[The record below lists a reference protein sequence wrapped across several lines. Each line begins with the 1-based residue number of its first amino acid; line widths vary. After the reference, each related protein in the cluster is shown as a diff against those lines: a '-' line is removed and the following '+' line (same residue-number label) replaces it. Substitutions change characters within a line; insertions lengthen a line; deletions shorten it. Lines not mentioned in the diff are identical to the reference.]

1 MNSPNWFEEK
11 PSKEFKAR
19 VEHSADQEIERRERL
34 AADGNS
40 KRNLLSFISFEV
52 LGSVSVAAIA
62 GVLGFWLVNRDDGVS
77 VEVVDTSLEVED
89 IDLLAD
95 YDILEELE
103 IIESLKDEDM
113 SS

>member
-1 MNSPNWFEEK
+1 MNGPNWFEEK

-19 VEHSADQEIERRERL
+19 VEHSVDQEIERRERL
-34 AADGNS
+34 AADGS
-40 KRNLLSFISFEV
+40 SRRNLFSNISFEV
-52 LGSVSVAAIA
+52 LGSVSVAAVA
-62 GVLGFWLVNRDDGVS
+62 GILGFWLVNKDEGVS
-77 VEVVDTSLEVED
+77 VEVVDTSIEVDDVE
-89 IDLLAD
+89 LLAD

>member
-1 MNSPNWFEEK
+1 MKGPNWFEEI
-11 PSKEFKAR
+11 PSKEFKTR
-19 VEHSADQEIERRERL
+19 VEHSADQEIGRRERL
-34 AADGNS
+34 AADAGS
-40 KRNLLSFISFEV
+40 RRNLFSYISFEV

-62 GVLGFWLVNRDDGVS
+62 GVLGFWLVNRDDSVS
-77 VEVVDTSLEVED
+77 VEVVDTSIEVED
-89 IDLLAD
+89 IDLLAE